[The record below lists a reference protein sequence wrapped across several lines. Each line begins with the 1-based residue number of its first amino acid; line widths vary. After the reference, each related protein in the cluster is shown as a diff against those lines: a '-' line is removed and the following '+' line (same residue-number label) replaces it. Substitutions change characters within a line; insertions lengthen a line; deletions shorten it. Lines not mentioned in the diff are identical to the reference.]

1 MKNEKNDMN
10 PATSTSGMRVV
21 NKGETL
27 SRRGFLKSSSLAS
40 IGVTVVSGAAVVGV
54 DTEALAA
61 GFPVLGEANG
71 KVLLKMARDIFP
83 HDKLA
88 DKYYLMAIE
97 PYDEKAKKDA
107 ALKKSLLDGVAQL
120 NDASMKQFKKNYIDI
135 KNEADRVAVLKS
147 LETSEFFQK
156 IRGDMVTGL
165 YNNKAVWSFFG
176 YEGSSWEKGGYVN
189 RGFNDLDWL

>member
-10 PATSTSGMRVV
+10 PSASTMGMRVV

-27 SRRGFLKSSSLAS
+27 SRRGFLKNSSLAS
-40 IGVTVVSGAAVVGV
+40 IGVTVVSGAAVMGV

-83 HDKLA
+83 HDKLD
-88 DKYYLMAIE
+88 DKYYLQAIE

-107 ALKKSLLDGVAQL
+107 ALKKTLLDGLAQL
-120 NDASMKQFKKNYIDI
+120 NEASMKQFKKNYIDI
-135 KNEADRVAVLKS
+135 KTEADRVAVLKS
-147 LETSEFFQK
+147 LETSDFFQK

-165 YNNKAVWSFFG
+165 YNNKAVWSHFG